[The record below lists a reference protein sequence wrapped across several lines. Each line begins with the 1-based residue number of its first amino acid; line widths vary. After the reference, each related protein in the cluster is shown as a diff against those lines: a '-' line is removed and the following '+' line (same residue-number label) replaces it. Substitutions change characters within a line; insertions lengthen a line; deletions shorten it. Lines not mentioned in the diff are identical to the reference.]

1 MRPDPSERIRLRW
14 GQRGP
19 DRTFLAREAGDGTLR
34 LVRLAALLP
43 GPDSPATVVL
53 DEPELGLH
61 PVATDLPAEM
71 TRTAGRNGRE
81 VILATQSVP
90 SVPHFELDEI
100 VVLSGV
106 AGATQVSRSDGGI
119 PRILPG
125 GPLDGQSPGMN
136 PLGGGPAHEGAVR
149 WGRSSVL
156 VEGRTEEA
164 LVRDGSRTGGPR
176 SRRRPHVDD
185 RHDLRHARWRPP
197 GRRRL
202 EAPRRSP
209 APSARRRPFPP
220 DRTPHRL
227 RPVPGG
233 APGRDAGEQHRASED
248 SRGCLAR
255 ALPGPPFQAPRRA
268 PRDRGA
274 RPRGDRLRP
283 GGKGCSRNRP

>member
-1 MRPDPSERIRLRW
+1 M
-14 GQRGP
+14 GG
-19 DRTFLAREAGDGTLR
+19 FLASFLEDHSTGSLR
-34 LVRLAALLP
+34 
-43 GPDSPATVVL
+43 
-53 DEPELGLH
+53 
-61 PVATDLPAEM
+61 
-71 TRTAGRNGRE
+71 
-81 VILATQSVP
+81 
-90 SVPHFELDEI
+90 
-100 VVLSGV
+100 
-106 AGATQVSRSDGGI
+106 
-119 PRILPG
+119 
-125 GPLDGQSPGMN
+125 GMN

-156 VEGRTEEA
+156 VEGQTEEA

-255 ALPGPPFQAPRRA
+255 ALPGPPFQAPSSCSTRSRRSSSRRSTPTRGEGLLPEPA
-268 PRDRGA
+268 LNEPRDVIGRAGGPELVDDGPGTA
-274 RPRGDRLRP
+274 PSERLERADP
-283 GGKGCSRNRP
+283 NCSRTVTGPLPIAEAGLGAVLERCPVFAAW